1 MELKNII
8 SETLNEIEKMAKT
21 IDNGFNTAQKTP
33 SFFKTPP
40 HLQNTPNPKNA
51 NAPLESKNAAKI
63 ETQEKIT
70 EEKEEELKEIITEE
84 IVQEKITEEKE
95 EELKEIIT
103 EEIVQEKI
111 TEEKEEESKEIIT
124 EEITPKTPTQETPTQ
139 VLIPNER
146 VFLKGLLERTLVLF
160 KGMQALEEKEVLK
173 RLDLVARFLQYQL
186 SVLEKR
192 LESLERENTE

>member
-8 SETLNEIEKMAKT
+8 SETLSEIEKMAKT
-21 IDNGFNTAQKTP
+21 IDDGFDRVQKTP

-70 EEKEEELKEIITEE
+70 EEKEEE
-84 IVQEKITEEKE
+84 
-95 EELKEIIT
+95 
-103 EEIVQEKI
+103 
-111 TEEKEEESKEIIT
+111 SKEIIT
-124 EEITPKTPTQETPTQ
+124 EEITQETPTQETPTQ

-146 VFLKGLLERTLVLF
+146 VFLKNLLERTLVLL
-160 KGMQALEEKEVLK
+160 KGMQALEEKEAMK

-186 SVLEKR
+186 SALEKR

>member
-21 IDNGFNTAQKTP
+21 IDNNFDAVQKTP

-40 HLQNTPNPKNA
+40 YLQNAKNA
-51 NAPLESKNAAKI
+51 ETPPMSNTEPKNAAKI
-63 ETQEKIT
+63 ETQEKIA
-70 EEKEEELKEIITEE
+70 EEKEETQE
-84 IVQEKITEEKE
+84 IVI
-95 EELKEIIT
+95 
-103 EEIVQEKI
+103 
-111 TEEKEEESKEIIT
+111 
-124 EEITPKTPTQETPTQ
+124 EEITPKNPTQ
-139 VLIPNER
+139 VPISNEK
-146 VFLKGLLERTLVLF
+146 VFLKNLLERTLVLF
-160 KGMQALEEKEVLK
+160 QGMQALEEKEALK

>member
-21 IDNGFNTAQKTP
+21 IDDGFNTAQKTP

-40 HLQNTPNPKNA
+40 YLQNAKNA
-51 NAPLESKNAAKI
+51 ETPPMSNTEPKNAAKI

-70 EEKEEELKEIITEE
+70 EEKEEETLEIITEE
-84 IVQEKITEEKE
+84 IA
-95 EELKEIIT
+95 
-103 EEIVQEKI
+103 
-111 TEEKEEESKEIIT
+111 
-124 EEITPKTPTQETPTQ
+124 QETPTQ
-139 VLIPNER
+139 ALIPNER

>member
-1 MELKNII
+1 MAGRMELKNII

-21 IDNGFNTAQKTP
+21 IDDGFDRAQKTP

-51 NAPLESKNAAKI
+51 NAPLESKNAAKNATKI
-63 ETQEKIT
+63 ET
-70 EEKEEELKEIITEE
+70 
-84 IVQEKITEEKE
+84 
-95 EELKEIIT
+95 
-103 EEIVQEKI
+103 QEKI

-124 EEITPKTPTQETPTQ
+124 EEIAQENPKQA
-139 VLIPNER
+139 LIPNER

-160 KGMQALEEKEVLK
+160 KGMQALEEKEAMK

-186 SVLEKR
+186 SALEKR
-192 LESLERENTE
+192 LESLEQENTE

>member
-8 SETLNEIEKMAKT
+8 SETLSEIEKMAKT
-21 IDNGFNTAQKTP
+21 IDDGFDRAQKTP

-51 NAPLESKNAAKI
+51 NAPLEPKNAAKI

-84 IVQEKITEEKE
+84 I
-95 EELKEIIT
+95 
-103 EEIVQEKI
+103 
-111 TEEKEEESKEIIT
+111 
-124 EEITPKTPTQETPTQ
+124 TQETPTQ

-160 KGMQALEEKEVLK
+160 KGMQALEEKEALK
-173 RLDLVARFLQYQL
+173 RLDLVVRFLQYQL
-186 SVLEKR
+186 SALEKR

>member
-21 IDNGFNTAQKTP
+21 IDNGFDVVQKTP

-40 HLQNTPNPKNA
+40 YLQNTPNPQNT
-51 NAPLESKNAAKI
+51 PLEPKNAAKI

-70 EEKEEELKEIITEE
+70 EEN
-84 IVQEKITEEKE
+84 TEEKE
-95 EELKEIIT
+95 EEAKGIT
-103 EEIVQEKI
+103 I
-111 TEEKEEESKEIIT
+111 
-124 EEITPKTPTQETPTQ
+124 EEITPKTPTQAP
-139 VLIPNER
+139 ISSER
-146 VFLKGLLERTLVLF
+146 VFLKSLLERTLVLF
-160 KGMQALEEKEVLK
+160 QGMQALEEKEALK

-192 LESLERENTE
+192 LESLERENTK

>member
-1 MELKNII
+1 MAGRMELKNII

-21 IDNGFNTAQKTP
+21 IDDGFNTVQKTP

-51 NAPLESKNAAKI
+51 NAPLEPKNAAKI

-84 IVQEKITEEKE
+84 I
-95 EELKEIIT
+95 
-103 EEIVQEKI
+103 
-111 TEEKEEESKEIIT
+111 
-124 EEITPKTPTQETPTQ
+124 TQENPTQ

-160 KGMQALEEKEVLK
+160 KGMQALEEKEALK

-186 SVLEKR
+186 SALEKR
-192 LESLERENTE
+192 LESLEQENTE

>member
-21 IDNGFNTAQKTP
+21 IDNNFDAAQKTP

-40 HLQNTPNPKNA
+40 YLQNTKNAETPPMSNTEPKNA
-51 NAPLESKNAAKI
+51 TKI
-63 ETQEKIT
+63 ETQEKIA
-70 EEKEEELKEIITEE
+70 EEKEEEVQE
-84 IVQEKITEEKE
+84 IVI
-95 EELKEIIT
+95 
-103 EEIVQEKI
+103 
-111 TEEKEEESKEIIT
+111 
-124 EEITPKTPTQETPTQ
+124 EEITPKNPTQAP
-139 VLIPNER
+139 ISNER
-146 VFLKGLLERTLVLF
+146 AFLKNLLERTLVLF
-160 KGMQALEEKEVLK
+160 QGMQALEEKEALK

>member
-21 IDNGFNTAQKTP
+21 IDDGFDRAQKTP

-51 NAPLESKNAAKI
+51 NTPLEPKNAAKI

-70 EEKEEELKEIITEE
+70 EEKEEE
-84 IVQEKITEEKE
+84 
-95 EELKEIIT
+95 
-103 EEIVQEKI
+103 
-111 TEEKEEESKEIIT
+111 SKEIIT
-124 EEITPKTPTQETPTQ
+124 KEITQENPTQ

-160 KGMQALEEKEVLK
+160 KGMQALEEKEALK

-186 SVLEKR
+186 SALEKR

>member
-21 IDNGFNTAQKTP
+21 IDDGFNTVQKTP

-40 HLQNTPNPKNA
+40 YLQNTPKNA
-51 NAPLESKNAAKI
+51 NAPLEPKNAAKI

-70 EEKEEELKEIITEE
+70 EEKEEEVPEII
-84 IVQEKITEEKE
+84 I
-95 EELKEIIT
+95 
-103 EEIVQEKI
+103 
-111 TEEKEEESKEIIT
+111 
-124 EEITPKTPTQETPTQ
+124 EEITQENPTQ

-160 KGMQALEEKEVLK
+160 KGMQALEEKEAMK

-186 SVLEKR
+186 SALEKR

>member
-21 IDNGFNTAQKTP
+21 IDNGFDAAQKTP

-40 HLQNTPNPKNA
+40 YLQNAKNA
-51 NAPLESKNAAKI
+51 ENTPLEPKNAAKI

-70 EEKEEELKEIITEE
+70 EEN
-84 IVQEKITEEKE
+84 TEEKE
-95 EELKEIIT
+95 AKGIT
-103 EEIVQEKI
+103 I
-111 TEEKEEESKEIIT
+111 
-124 EEITPKTPTQETPTQ
+124 EEITPKTPKQ
-139 VLIPNER
+139 VPISNER
-146 VFLKGLLERTLVLF
+146 VFLKSLLERTLVLL
-160 KGMQALEEKEVLK
+160 KGMQALEEKEALE

-192 LESLERENTE
+192 LESLERENTK

>member
-21 IDNGFNTAQKTP
+21 IDNNFDAAQKTP

-40 HLQNTPNPKNA
+40 YLQNAKNA
-51 NAPLESKNAAKI
+51 ETPPMSNTEPKNAAKI

-70 EEKEEELKEIITEE
+70 EEKEEE
-84 IVQEKITEEKE
+84 VP
-95 EELKEIIT
+95 
-103 EEIVQEKI
+103 
-111 TEEKEEESKEIIT
+111 EIIT
-124 EEITPKTPTQETPTQ
+124 EEITQENPAQ

-146 VFLKGLLERTLVLF
+146 VFLKNLLERTLVLL
-160 KGMQALEEKEVLK
+160 KGMQALEEKDALK

-192 LESLERENTE
+192 LESLEREDTE

>member
-21 IDNGFNTAQKTP
+21 IDNGFDAAQKTP

-40 HLQNTPNPKNA
+40 YLQNAKNA
-51 NAPLESKNAAKI
+51 ETPPMSNTEPKNAAKI
-63 ETQEKIT
+63 ETQEKIA
-70 EEKEEELKEIITEE
+70 EEKEEAKGIT
-84 IVQEKITEEKE
+84 I
-95 EELKEIIT
+95 
-103 EEIVQEKI
+103 
-111 TEEKEEESKEIIT
+111 
-124 EEITPKTPTQETPTQ
+124 EEITPKTPKQAP
-139 VLIPNER
+139 ISNER
-146 VFLKGLLERTLVLF
+146 VFLKNLLERTLVLL

-192 LESLERENTE
+192 LESLERENTK

>member
-21 IDNGFNTAQKTP
+21 IDNGFDVAQKTP

-40 HLQNTPNPKNA
+40 YLQNTLDPQNA
-51 NAPLESKNAAKI
+51 NVPLEPKNAAKI

-70 EEKEEELKEIITEE
+70 EEN
-84 IVQEKITEEKE
+84 TEEKE
-95 EELKEIIT
+95 EEAKG
-103 EEIVQEKI
+103 
-111 TEEKEEESKEIIT
+111 IIT
-124 EEITPKTPTQETPTQ
+124 EEITPKNPMQAP
-139 VLIPNER
+139 ISNER
-146 VFLKGLLERTLVLF
+146 VFLKNLLERTLVLF
-160 KGMQALEEKEVLK
+160 QGMQALEEKDALK

>member
-8 SETLNEIEKMAKT
+8 SETLNEIEKMAQT
-21 IDNGFNTAQKTP
+21 IDDGFNTAQKTP
-33 SFFKTPP
+33 SFFKTPS

-51 NAPLESKNAAKI
+51 NAPLEPKNAAKI

-70 EEKEEELKEIITEE
+70 EEKEEEAKEIITEE
-84 IVQEKITEEKE
+84 I
-95 EELKEIIT
+95 
-103 EEIVQEKI
+103 
-111 TEEKEEESKEIIT
+111 
-124 EEITPKTPTQETPTQ
+124 TQETPTQ

-146 VFLKGLLERTLVLF
+146 VFLKNLLERTLVLF
-160 KGMQALEEKEVLK
+160 KGIQALEEKEAME

>member
-21 IDNGFNTAQKTP
+21 IDDGFNTAQKTP

-51 NAPLESKNAAKI
+51 NAPLEPKNAAKI

-84 IVQEKITEEKE
+84 ITQEN
-95 EELKEIIT
+95 
-103 EEIVQEKI
+103 
-111 TEEKEEESKEIIT
+111 
-124 EEITPKTPTQETPTQ
+124 PTQA
-139 VLIPNER
+139 LIPNER

-160 KGMQALEEKEVLK
+160 KGMQALEEKEALK
-173 RLDLVARFLQYQL
+173 RLDLVVHFLQYQL

>member
-21 IDNGFNTAQKTP
+21 IDDGFNTAQKTP

-40 HLQNTPNPKNA
+40 YLQNAKNA
-51 NAPLESKNAAKI
+51 ETPPMSNTESKNAAKI

-70 EEKEEELKEIITEE
+70 EEKEEEAPEIIIEE
-84 IVQEKITEEKE
+84 IVQEN
-95 EELKEIIT
+95 
-103 EEIVQEKI
+103 
-111 TEEKEEESKEIIT
+111 
-124 EEITPKTPTQETPTQ
+124 PTQAP
-139 VLIPNER
+139 ISNER
-146 VFLKGLLERTLVLF
+146 VFLKNLLERTLVLF
-160 KGMQALEEKEVLK
+160 QGMQALEEEKALE

-192 LESLERENTE
+192 LESLEQENTE

>member
-21 IDNGFNTAQKTP
+21 IDNNFDAAQKTP

-40 HLQNTPNPKNA
+40 YLQNTP
-51 NAPLESKNAAKI
+51 LEPKNAAKI

-70 EEKEEELKEIITEE
+70 EEN
-84 IVQEKITEEKE
+84 TEEKE
-95 EELKEIIT
+95 EEAKGIT
-103 EEIVQEKI
+103 I
-111 TEEKEEESKEIIT
+111 
-124 EEITPKTPTQETPTQ
+124 EEITPKTPNQ
-139 VLIPNER
+139 VPISSER
-146 VFLKGLLERTLVLF
+146 VFLKNLLERTLVLL
-160 KGMQALEEKEVLK
+160 KGMQALEEKEALE

-192 LESLERENTE
+192 LESLERENTK

>member
-1 MELKNII
+1 MAGRMELKNII

-21 IDNGFNTAQKTP
+21 IDDGFDTAQKTP

-51 NAPLESKNAAKI
+51 NAPLEPKNAAKI
-63 ETQEKIT
+63 ETQEEITEEITEENT
-70 EEKEEELKEIITEE
+70 EEKEEEAKEIITEE
-84 IVQEKITEEKE
+84 IVQE
-95 EELKEIIT
+95 
-103 EEIVQEKI
+103 
-111 TEEKEEESKEIIT
+111 
-124 EEITPKTPTQETPTQ
+124 TPTQ
-139 VLIPNER
+139 VLISNER
-146 VFLKGLLERTLVLF
+146 VFLKNLLERTLVLF
-160 KGMQALEEKEVLK
+160 QGMQALEEEKALE

>member
-21 IDNGFNTAQKTP
+21 IDNGFDVVQKTP

-40 HLQNTPNPKNA
+40 YLQNTLDPQNA
-51 NAPLESKNAAKI
+51 NVPLEPKNAAKI

-70 EEKEEELKEIITEE
+70 EEN
-84 IVQEKITEEKE
+84 TEEKE
-95 EELKEIIT
+95 EEAKGIT
-103 EEIVQEKI
+103 I
-111 TEEKEEESKEIIT
+111 
-124 EEITPKTPTQETPTQ
+124 EEITPKTPTQAP
-139 VLIPNER
+139 ISNER
-146 VFLKGLLERTLVLF
+146 VFLKSLLERTLVLF
-160 KGMQALEEKEVLK
+160 QGMQALEEKDALK

>member
-21 IDNGFNTAQKTP
+21 IDNNFDAAQKTP

-51 NAPLESKNAAKI
+51 NTPLEPKNTTKI
-63 ETQEKIT
+63 ETQEKIA
-70 EEKEEELKEIITEE
+70 EEKEEAQEIITEE
-84 IVQEKITEEKE
+84 IMQEN
-95 EELKEIIT
+95 
-103 EEIVQEKI
+103 
-111 TEEKEEESKEIIT
+111 
-124 EEITPKTPTQETPTQ
+124 PTQ

-146 VFLKGLLERTLVLF
+146 VFLKNLLERTLVLF
-160 KGMQALEEKEVLK
+160 QGMQALEEKDALK

-192 LESLERENTE
+192 LESLEQENTE

>member
-51 NAPLESKNAAKI
+51 NAPLEPKNAAKI

-70 EEKEEELKEIITEE
+70 EEKEEELKEII
-84 IVQEKITEEKE
+84 IK
-95 EELKEIIT
+95 
-103 EEIVQEKI
+103 
-111 TEEKEEESKEIIT
+111 
-124 EEITPKTPTQETPTQ
+124 EITPKTPTQENPTQ
-139 VLIPNER
+139 VPIPNER

-160 KGMQALEEKEVLK
+160 KGMQALEEKEALK

>member
-1 MELKNII
+1 MAGRMELKNII

-70 EEKEEELKEIITEE
+70 EEKEEE
-84 IVQEKITEEKE
+84 
-95 EELKEIIT
+95 
-103 EEIVQEKI
+103 
-111 TEEKEEESKEIIT
+111 SKEIIT
-124 EEITPKTPTQETPTQ
+124 KEITQENPMQETPTQ
-139 VLIPNER
+139 ALIPNER

-160 KGMQALEEKEVLK
+160 QGMQALEEKDALK
-173 RLDLVARFLQYQL
+173 RLDLVVRFLQYQL

>member
-21 IDNGFNTAQKTP
+21 IDNNFDAVQKTP

-40 HLQNTPNPKNA
+40 NLQNTPNPKNA
-51 NAPLESKNAAKI
+51 NTPLEPKNATKI
-63 ETQEKIT
+63 ETQEKIA
-70 EEKEEELKEIITEE
+70 EEKEEAQEII
-84 IVQEKITEEKE
+84 I
-95 EELKEIIT
+95 
-103 EEIVQEKI
+103 
-111 TEEKEEESKEIIT
+111 
-124 EEITPKTPTQETPTQ
+124 EEITQENPTQ
-139 VLIPNER
+139 VLILNER
-146 VFLKGLLERTLVLF
+146 VFLKNLLERTLVLF
-160 KGMQALEEKEVLK
+160 QGMQALEEKDALK

>member
-8 SETLNEIEKMAKT
+8 SETLSEIEKMAKT
-21 IDNGFNTAQKTP
+21 IDDGFNTAQKTP

-51 NAPLESKNAAKI
+51 NAPLEPKNATKI

-84 IVQEKITEEKE
+84 ITQETP
-95 EELKEIIT
+95 T
-103 EEIVQEKI
+103 QEN
-111 TEEKEEESKEIIT
+111 
-124 EEITPKTPTQETPTQ
+124 PTQETPTQ
-139 VLIPNER
+139 ALIPNER

-160 KGMQALEEKEVLK
+160 KGMQALEEKEALK

-186 SVLEKR
+186 SALEKR

>member
-8 SETLNEIEKMAKT
+8 SETLDEIEKMAKT
-21 IDNGFNTAQKTP
+21 IDDGFNVAQKTP

-40 HLQNTPNPKNA
+40 HLPNTPDPKNA
-51 NAPLESKNAAKI
+51 NAPLEPKNAAKI

-70 EEKEEELKEIITEE
+70 EEN
-84 IVQEKITEEKE
+84 TEEKE
-95 EELKEIIT
+95 EAQGII
-103 EEIVQEKI
+103 I
-111 TEEKEEESKEIIT
+111 
-124 EEITPKTPTQETPTQ
+124 EEITPETPKQ
-139 VLIPNER
+139 APIPNER

-160 KGMQALEEKEVLK
+160 KSMQALEEKEAMK

-192 LESLERENTE
+192 LESLEREDTE

>member
-21 IDNGFNTAQKTP
+21 IDDGFNTAQKTP

-51 NAPLESKNAAKI
+51 NTPLEPKNAAKI

-70 EEKEEELKEIITEE
+70 EENTEEKEEAKEIITEE
-84 IVQEKITEEKE
+84 IAQEN
-95 EELKEIIT
+95 
-103 EEIVQEKI
+103 
-111 TEEKEEESKEIIT
+111 
-124 EEITPKTPTQETPTQ
+124 PTQA
-139 VLIPNER
+139 LIPNER

-160 KGMQALEEKEVLK
+160 KGMQALEEKEAMK

-186 SVLEKR
+186 SALEKR

>member
-1 MELKNII
+1 MAGRMELKNII

-21 IDNGFNTAQKTP
+21 IDDGFNTAQKTP

-40 HLQNTPNPKNA
+40 YLQNTPNPKNA
-51 NAPLESKNAAKI
+51 NAPLEPKNAAKI

-84 IVQEKITEEKE
+84 I
-95 EELKEIIT
+95 
-103 EEIVQEKI
+103 
-111 TEEKEEESKEIIT
+111 
-124 EEITPKTPTQETPTQ
+124 TPKNPTQAP
-139 VLIPNER
+139 IPNER

-160 KGMQALEEKEVLK
+160 KGMQALEEKEALK

-186 SVLEKR
+186 SALEKR

>member
-1 MELKNII
+1 MAGRMELKNII

-21 IDNGFNTAQKTP
+21 IDNNFDAVQKTP

-40 HLQNTPNPKNA
+40 YLQNTPNPKNA
-51 NAPLESKNAAKI
+51 NTPLEPKNAAKI

-70 EEKEEELKEIITEE
+70 EEKEEEAPEIIIEE
-84 IVQEKITEEKE
+84 IVQEN
-95 EELKEIIT
+95 
-103 EEIVQEKI
+103 
-111 TEEKEEESKEIIT
+111 
-124 EEITPKTPTQETPTQ
+124 PTQ

-146 VFLKGLLERTLVLF
+146 VFLKNLLERTLVLF
-160 KGMQALEEKEVLK
+160 KGMQALEEKDALK

>member
-21 IDNGFNTAQKTP
+21 IDDGFNTAQKTP

-40 HLQNTPNPKNA
+40 NLQNTPDPQNT
-51 NAPLESKNAAKI
+51 PLEPKNAAKI

-70 EEKEEELKEIITEE
+70 EEKEEEAQEIITEE
-84 IVQEKITEEKE
+84 IV
-95 EELKEIIT
+95 
-103 EEIVQEKI
+103 
-111 TEEKEEESKEIIT
+111 
-124 EEITPKTPTQETPTQ
+124 QETPTQ

-146 VFLKGLLERTLVLF
+146 VFLKGLLERTLVLL
-160 KGMQALEEKEVLK
+160 KGMQALEEKEAMK

>member
-21 IDNGFNTAQKTP
+21 IDDGFDTAQKTP

-40 HLQNTPNPKNA
+40 YLQNTPNSQNT
-51 NAPLESKNAAKI
+51 NTPLEPKNAAKI
-63 ETQEKIT
+63 ET
-70 EEKEEELKEIITEE
+70 
-84 IVQEKITEEKE
+84 
-95 EELKEIIT
+95 
-103 EEIVQEKI
+103 QEKI

-124 EEITPKTPTQETPTQ
+124 EEIAQENPTQA
-139 VLIPNER
+139 LIPNER
-146 VFLKGLLERTLVLF
+146 VFLKNLLERTLVLF
-160 KGMQALEEKEVLK
+160 KGMQALEEKEALK

-186 SVLEKR
+186 SALEKR

>member
-21 IDNGFNTAQKTP
+21 IDDGFNTAQKTP

-51 NAPLESKNAAKI
+51 NTPLEPKNAAKI

-70 EEKEEELKEIITEE
+70 EEKEEEAP
-84 IVQEKITEEKE
+84 
-95 EELKEIIT
+95 
-103 EEIVQEKI
+103 
-111 TEEKEEESKEIIT
+111 EIIT
-124 EEITPKTPTQETPTQ
+124 EEITQENPKQAP
-139 VLIPNER
+139 ISNER
-146 VFLKGLLERTLVLF
+146 VFLKSLLERTLVLF
-160 KGMQALEEKEVLK
+160 QGMQALEEKDALK

-192 LESLERENTE
+192 LEFLERENTE

>member
-21 IDNGFNTAQKTP
+21 IDNNFDAVQKTP

-40 HLQNTPNPKNA
+40 CLQNTKNSETPPMS
-51 NAPLESKNAAKI
+51 NTEPKNAAKI

-70 EEKEEELKEIITEE
+70 EEKEEA
-84 IVQEKITEEKE
+84 Q
-95 EELKEIIT
+95 
-103 EEIVQEKI
+103 
-111 TEEKEEESKEIIT
+111 EIIT
-124 EEITPKTPTQETPTQ
+124 EEITPKNPTQAP
-139 VLIPNER
+139 IPNER
-146 VFLKGLLERTLVLF
+146 VFLKNLLERTLVLF
-160 KGMQALEEKEVLK
+160 QGMQALEEKDALK
-173 RLDLVARFLQYQL
+173 RLDLVVRFLQYQL

>member
-21 IDNGFNTAQKTP
+21 IDNNFDAAQKTP

-40 HLQNTPNPKNA
+40 YLQNAKNA
-51 NAPLESKNAAKI
+51 ETPPMSNTEPKNAAKI

-70 EEKEEELKEIITEE
+70 EEKEEE
-84 IVQEKITEEKE
+84 VP
-95 EELKEIIT
+95 
-103 EEIVQEKI
+103 
-111 TEEKEEESKEIIT
+111 EIIT
-124 EEITPKTPTQETPTQ
+124 EEITQENPTQ
-139 VLIPNER
+139 VLISNER
-146 VFLKGLLERTLVLF
+146 VFLKNLLERTLVLL
-160 KGMQALEEKEVLK
+160 KGMQALEEKDALK